1 MIKLSA
7 NLIKKNIFIFVLVA
21 FPSPEIKAEITN
33 KAILS
38 NAFNDC
44 LEQDSY
50 PNGVGT
56 QYAYCGCFV
65 NKISKGMSTKEFIKI
80 GLTLQEEEN
89 TKKHSKI
96 LLSNKKIKEYIV
108 DCMTSAFEQ

>member
-7 NLIKKNIFIFVLVA
+7 NLIKKTIFIFVLLA

-33 KAILS
+33 KATLS

-44 LEQDSY
+44 LKQDSY

-65 NKISKGMSTKEFIKI
+65 NKIS
-80 GLTLQEEEN
+80 
-89 TKKHSKI
+89 
-96 LLSNKKIKEYIV
+96 
-108 DCMTSAFEQ
+108 

>member
-1 MIKLSA
+1 MIKLFA
-7 NLIKKNIFIFVLVA
+7 NLIKNIVFIFVLVA
-21 FPSPEIKAEITN
+21 FLSPETKAEITN
-33 KAILS
+33 KVILS
-38 NAFNDC
+38 NAFDNC
-44 LEQDSY
+44 LEQDRY

-65 NKISKGMSTKEFIKI
+65 NKISKGMSTKEFIKL

-108 DCMTSAFEQ
+108 DCMTTAFEQ

>member
-1 MIKLSA
+1 MIKFSA
-7 NLIKKNIFIFVLVA
+7 NLIKKTIFIFVLVA
-21 FPSPEIKAEITN
+21 FPYPEIKAEITN

-38 NAFNDC
+38 NVFNDC

-50 PNGVGT
+50 PNGVGM

-65 NKISKGMSTKEFIKI
+65 NKISKGMSTKEFMKL

-89 TKKHSKI
+89 QKKHSKI
-96 LLSNKKIKEYIV
+96 LLSNKKIKEYVV

>member
-7 NLIKKNIFIFVLVA
+7 DMIKNIIFMFVLGA

-38 NAFNDC
+38 NAFIDC
-44 LEQDSY
+44 FEQDSY

-65 NKISKGMSTKEFIKI
+65 NKISKGMSTKEFIKL

-89 TKKHSKI
+89 TKKHTKI

-108 DCMTSAFEQ
+108 DCMASAFEQ

>member
-1 MIKLSA
+1 M
-7 NLIKKNIFIFVLVA
+7 VA
-21 FPSPEIKAEITN
+21 FSAPQIKAEITN
-33 KAILS
+33 KVILL

-44 LEQDSY
+44 LEQESY

-65 NKISKGMSTKEFIKI
+65 NKISKGMSTKEFIKL

-108 DCMTSAFEQ
+108 DCMTTAFEQ

>member
-1 MIKLSA
+1 MVKLSA
-7 NLIKKNIFIFVLVA
+7 NVIKNIIFIFVLIA
-21 FPSPEIKAEITN
+21 FPSPVIKAEITN

-38 NAFNDC
+38 NVFNDC

-50 PNGVGT
+50 PNGVGM

-65 NKISKGMSTKEFIKI
+65 NKISKGMSSKEFIKL

-108 DCMTSAFEQ
+108 DCMTYALEH